1 MHLSTEKLGQ
11 SVDECDALLKK
22 HEAFERLITSQ
33 EEKVKK
39 FVIHNDD
46 YEAPTIEGKGVF
58 TNLTQMWFLSQTFA
72 VCK

>member
-39 FVIHNDD
+39 IVIHNDD
-46 YEAPTIEGKGVF
+46 YAAPTIEGKGVF